1 MYRNRILIKRATT
14 LLNAQRSVSYKLP
27 TINTLETLKSTS
39 QDFSGLF
46 SNKTVDE
53 LWFKRGEQLV
63 EGLNQSLEQ
72 ANGASNGSQSP
83 DTQSNNLLDLVSQ
96 TIHKPELFG
105 IYSYAS
111 LLYNLQFFME
121 SLKEG
126 TKGKAEIKFGVPS
139 DLLKTPTESYTNL
152 PSNDELRDWIV
163 DSFGSIE
170 EFRTLLLN
178 SAMGIKG
185 DGIVWLVAESN
196 LSQSILKNSPSI
208 TEPGATKEAI
218 YNNLAIVNTYNTGIV
233 DDSIRSGQI
242 NRLKLQKDAKIVS
255 LKNKKRQRENIN
267 ELDQQ
272 ELDVIQQEIE
282 SLEQEIDHLT
292 LGTTEEAEFNTLYN
306 DKKLLPLLAIDGS
319 MRNYLLDY
327 GVFGKQSY
335 LDNVWECIDWD
346 IVGRRM
352 PERTKQFIN
361 AY

>member
-1 MYRNRILIKRATT
+1 M
-14 LLNAQRSVSYKLP
+14 
-27 TINTLETLKSTS
+27 
-39 QDFSGLF
+39 
-46 SNKTVDE
+46 
-53 LWFKRGEQLV
+53 

-126 TKGKAEIKFGVPS
+126 TKGQSEIKFGVPS
-139 DLLKTPTESYTNL
+139 DLLKTPTESYTNQ
-152 PSNDELRDWIV
+152 PSNEELRDWIV

-267 ELDQQ
+267 ELDQE

-306 DKKLLPLLAIDGS
+306 DKKLLPLLAIDAS